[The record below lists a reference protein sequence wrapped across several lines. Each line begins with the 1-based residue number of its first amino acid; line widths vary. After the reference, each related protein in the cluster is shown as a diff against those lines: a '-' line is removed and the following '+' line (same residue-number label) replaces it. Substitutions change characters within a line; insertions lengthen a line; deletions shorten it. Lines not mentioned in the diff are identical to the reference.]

1 MKKQAQANM
10 EVSVTVRGEL
20 VSAGNIKILHG
31 GEIIGVVSGKEVVV
45 EGVVK
50 GKVLGKEKVEV
61 APQGKVEGDVETV
74 ALTVS
79 RGAHY
84 RGRCR
89 VGQVLEDEQE
99 EKVESAVLPKAAE
112 SVGRRWFWQK

>member
-10 EVSVTVRGEL
+10 EISVTVRGEL
-20 VSAGNIKILHG
+20 VSAGNIKVLHG

-45 EGVVK
+45 EGIVK
-50 GKVLGKEKVEV
+50 GKILGKDKVKV
-61 APQGKVEGDVETV
+61 ASGGRAEGDVETV
-74 ALTVS
+74 ALKVV

-89 VGQVLEDEQE
+89 VGSVSQE
-99 EKVESAVLPKAAE
+99 EVAEKIEPTPLSKVPLAE
-112 SVGRRWFWQK
+112 RRWFWQK